1 MARVTIVALM
11 VVAGCMGTARAKEAA
26 SSHFIP
32 SATLRNAVTYVQG
45 CGTGWLVT
53 DEYVVTNRHVVE
65 CVRQHYSGRAQVIF
79 SSGFH
84 VMAEIYT
91 QAEGQYVDLAIL
103 RLTSRVNIR
112 ALKVARRSEKLRR
125 DDLVLS
131 IGNPAP
137 SRWVPTSY
145 RVVAQPQELPG
156 GLDGVIV
163 MEGYAIHGD
172 SGSPVVTL
180 DGKVV
185 GVLFARS
192 KGHAYAIPVR
202 PYLTDLLQELPRPN
216 SQFSSKN
223 DYYTFW

>member
-1 MARVTIVALM
+1 MARTPIVALIA
-11 VVAGCMGTARAKEAA
+11 VAGCFATAGATKSA

-32 SATLRNAVTYVQG
+32 TKTLSEAVTYVQG

-53 DEYVVTNRHVVE
+53 DQYVVTNRHVAA
-65 CVRQHYSGRAQVIF
+65 CVREHYNGRAQVIF
-79 SSGFH
+79 RTGFH
-84 VMAEIYT
+84 VMAEIYS
-91 QAEGQYVDLAIL
+91 QAEGRYVDLAIL
-103 RLTSRVNIR
+103 RLTARVNIR
-112 ALKVARRSEKLRR
+112 ALRVAKREDQLRR

-137 SRWVPTSY
+137 SHWVPTSY
-145 RVVAQPQELPG
+145 RVVAQPRELPG

-202 PYLTDLLQELPRPN
+202 PYLTELLQDLPRPT
-216 SQFSSKN
+216 SQFSSNN